1 MDFLKWFRTQWDR
14 VAAAVL
20 VAVGLVVLLI
30 GYLGASRTP
39 YPAEQLPYMISGG
52 VLGIFC
58 LGGAAALYLSAD
70 MRDEWRKLNSID
82 VSLKQ
87 LVGTTTVDG
96 AAPVAAE
103 AAPAALTEEPDT
115 APVTPAKRR
124 STRATSGRAADPR
137 R

>member
-14 VAAAVL
+14 VTAAVL
-20 VAVGLVVLLI
+20 VVVGLVVLLI

-58 LGGAAALYLSAD
+58 LGSAAALYLSAD

-87 LVGTTTVDG
+87 LVGTTTVDV
-96 AAPVAAE
+96 ATPAAAE
-103 AAPAALTEEPDT
+103 PAPSAQVDEPDT
-115 APVTPAKRR
+115 APVPAAKRR
-124 STRATSGRAADPR
+124 STRASSSRAADSRP
-137 R
+137 